1 MQCLWTRP
9 LTIVIKDVFWYKFYK
24 LDEIHTLLNA
34 LFYFLFVEKKVDS
47 FSANVKKQISE
58 ALLGM
63 HELPEWQ
70 PQLEEWNI
78 ERYTKIDDS
87 LYDLETSLMDL
98 CKGLSLSSV
107 YY

>member
-9 LTIVIKDVFWYKFYK
+9 LTIVFKNVFWYKFYK
-24 LDEIHTLLNA
+24 LDEIHTILNA

-47 FSANVKKQISE
+47 FSANLKKQISE

-63 HELPEWQ
+63 HKLPEWQ
-70 PQLEEWNI
+70 PQLVEWNI

>member
-1 MQCLWTRP
+1 MQCIWTRS
-9 LTIVIKDVFWYKFYK
+9 LTIVIKNVFWYKFYK
-24 LDEIHTLLNA
+24 LDEIHTILNA
-34 LFYFLFVEKKVDS
+34 LFYFLFVEKKVDC
-47 FSANVKKQISE
+47 FSANLKKKISE

-63 HELPEWQ
+63 HKLPEWQ

>member
-1 MQCLWTRP
+1 MKSIPSWMHFSIFFLLKRK
-9 LTIVIKDVFWYKFYK
+9 LT
-24 LDEIHTLLNA
+24 
-34 LFYFLFVEKKVDS
+34 
-47 FSANVKKQISE
+47 FSANLKKKISE

-63 HELPEWQ
+63 HKLPEWQ